1 MRPCLAQLATV
12 GVGPG
17 KSPEGAGLAPDA
29 LAALYDGVAHEAA
42 SLPTATR
49 LSILNQ
55 ARQTSGW
62 YLPAPNIGRYGTDY
76 LFRAQVAVFGI
87 GANTP
92 NEAIYPTGIV
102 DAAGAL
108 YDGAHRYRLTFPP
121 GQQPPAKYFWSVT
134 MYDTAGYLVE
144 NPIGRYSVGPSHP
157 PLARATRRLD
167 RDRDPARPAERGR
180 RQLAP
185 RADRSIPAQP
195 QALWTERCR
204 ADRGM
209 APARS
214 GPGGLAPIRRL
225 RASPRP
231 RGPRRGD

>member
-1 MRPCLAQLATV
+1 MRPSWRS
-12 GVGPG
+12 
-17 KSPEGAGLAPDA
+17 SPRWEWVPANRPRGAGLAPDA

-108 YDGAHRYRLTFPP
+108 YDGAHR
-121 GQQPPAKYFWSVT
+121 
-134 MYDTAGYLVE
+134 TA
-144 NPIGRYSVGPSHP
+144 SPS
-157 PLARATRRLD
+157 
-167 RDRDPARPAERGR
+167 RPA
-180 RQLAP
+180 
-185 RADRSIPAQP
+185 SN
-195 QALWTERCR
+195 
-204 ADRGM
+204 
-209 APARS
+209 
-214 GPGGLAPIRRL
+214 
-225 RASPRP
+225 PRP
-231 RGPRRGD
+231 NTSGR